1 MAENWWDADVK
12 AGETTEVEPTKNWW
26 DADVKAGETAEEE
39 KPEPVVKT
47 TTKPVVEETIK
58 LNPEVEKYAKE
69 LIQIQGGYEYED
81 LEAAGFSDADINAF
95 QTSINVPL
103 NQTKAQGDG
112 SELYMGV
119 PGTDMYDGYK
129 MGYKDDSFETKE
141 PDAEVTAFEI
151 YNAYADNENTVVDT
165 LSGNLIYNDPV
176 SGKSF
181 IVYFPS
187 RAGTSVPIIQ
197 DVWNEAVRFLRPDYY
212 AEKPAGVNEG
222 TRLINEISDSAT
234 NTIEFAAAV
243 VDTVADKVFDK
254 DTSLVEWSNTIPR
267 TSSGFSKFDAITGE
281 GAGLAASFF
290 TGKIAVDA
298 AVEGGSRILAKRFM
312 SPSSSTSKWMKL
324 GQPVIDQVA
333 EPTIKL
339 LRYSGGEFG
348 VAAGA
353 DTDTQTIFKPFGV
366 DPKDPD
372 AKQILAARMNIFVD
386 SLILSGALDTAARVG
401 LKTVDFVNQA
411 SVGALARSLFQSA
424 DAKKASAME
433 NILADLSAVQAEST
447 RQEIDTARKK
457 LVETIRRNKTLLIDE
472 TKARVPENELVLD
485 VFSALEAD
493 EAVTPKTLARIQQLR
508 SGIISDPKNRGA
520 LNQASTN
527 VNVQTDRI
535 LQEEATAALPKGATM
550 EQATDTILGSNQ
562 TRLLAQQKKIFEAQ
576 EAIKTADEAT
586 INSILSDP
594 TLSPALNRLQN
605 VSSSEV
611 SALSVDKKREI
622 ARTLID
628 EAERMTAQKNAL
640 FDAIPEGAN
649 FDYAAF
655 GDLIEQ
661 LSKETDQ
668 FGTEGAEFLNKRLIA
683 TIKAAYKK
691 TSPESVTSSSTVLD
705 ASGLP
710 MATVPMSAK
719 ELAEELVG
727 EGVDFKRL
735 YNDIRPAIA
744 DLASEAFDN
753 NRAIVGGKLRQVV
766 KFIDDQVEFVAKNNP
781 AAEAAAND
789 AMNYYKKEFI
799 PLWGDNPLKDT
810 FTTFTQTR
818 ARNITP
824 VKEVVES
831 QAQVVN
837 VLEQGAAEEVNQ
849 LVKVLEVSDMGAS
862 PETVQEYLTAR
873 IFEDL
878 YAEVSSK
885 GLQNINPA
893 TLSSSIRAY
902 SDQLRGNFDTL
913 AMELDSLEAR
923 ILSAKDNGIEV
934 SDILKQAQ
942 EQFETMK
949 TDSFSKMIGGL
960 VNKYSPGTPSGNVEN
975 KLTALMNTK
984 DGADGIAQILKET
997 DNNPIVVGGL
1007 KKLYL
1012 EELRA
1017 KAFNIASETSTGA
1030 PIASVA
1036 KIRNVLAE
1044 NADLAATGNV
1054 ILKDDP
1060 ELAAV
1065 LKTLLT
1071 SASDAAARRN
1081 AKALPASSGTPEIQ
1095 QYQNAINTMIN
1106 VIVGP
1111 LNRIGTQARTA
1122 GRIAA
1127 EKLDI
1132 ANQYAIAMDAVVAD
1146 APKAMA
1152 LIDKL
1157 ERLRATKGIGPIR
1170 IPKDLYDELFSLGI
1184 RIGRYAEADRRDA
1197 YETWDQSLV
1206 NAAVTVDDAVSDT
1219 RSFIEKTTDQ
1229 TQNMLK
1235 RAFPAITQ

>member
-1 MAENWWDADVK
+1 MANVFDQFDDEEK
-12 AGETTEVEPTKNWW
+12 TEEKEDNVFDQFDEEKSDST
-26 DADVKAGETAEEE
+26 VEEE
-39 KPEPVVKT
+39 VV
-47 TTKPVVEETIK
+47 

-69 LIQIQGGYEYED
+69 LTDIQGGYEYDD
-81 LEAAGFSDADINAF
+81 LEAAGFSNADITAYEN
-95 QTSINVPL
+95 SINSSVDR
-103 NQTKAQGDG
+103 TEAVGDG
-112 SELYMGV
+112 SNLYMGV

-129 MGYKDDSFETKE
+129 MGYKDDTTETRE
-141 PDAEVTAFEI
+141 PDSEVTAFEI
-151 YNAYADNENTVVDT
+151 YNAYADSENTVVDT

-176 SGKSF
+176 TGKSF

-187 RAGTSVPIIQ
+187 RAGTSVPIVQ

-212 AEKPAGVNEG
+212 ADKPAGVNEG
-222 TRLINEISDSAT
+222 TRLINEIADSAT
-234 NTIEFAAAV
+234 NTIEVAAAV

-254 DTSLVEWSNTIPR
+254 NTSLLEWTNSIPR

-312 SPSSSTSKWMKL
+312 APASTTPTWMKL

-339 LRYSGGEFG
+339 LKYSGGELG
-348 VAAGA
+348 VALGA
-353 DTDTQTIFKPFGV
+353 DTDTQTLLKPFGV
-366 DPKDPD
+366 DPNDPE
-372 AKQILAARMNIFVD
+372 AEQILAARMNIFVD
-386 SLILSGALDTAARVG
+386 SMIISGVLDNAARVG
-401 LKTVDFVNQA
+401 LKTIDFVNEA
-411 SVGALARSLFQSA
+411 SVGAIARSLLQGA
-424 DAKKASAME
+424 DSKQAAAME
-433 NILADLSAVQAEST
+433 NILADLASVQAAST
-447 RQEIDTARKK
+447 KQSLDAARTQ
-457 LVETIRRNKTLLIDE
+457 LVATIQKNQKLLIDQTAASKE
-472 TKARVPENELVLD
+472 SNNIVLD
-485 VFSALEAD
+485 VFSSLEAD
-493 EAVTPKTLARIQQLR
+493 EAVTPATLARIQQLR
-508 SGIISDPKNRGA
+508 SGIISSSKNRGA

-535 LQEEATAALPKGATM
+535 LQEEAAAALPDGSTM
-550 EQATDTILGSNQ
+550 VDATDAIVGSNQ
-562 TRLLAQQKKIFEAQ
+562 ARLLAQQKTIFEAQ
-576 EAIKTADEAT
+576 EAIKAADEAT

-611 SALSVDKKREI
+611 SALSVEKKRDI

-640 FDAIPEGAN
+640 FDAIPEGATFN
-649 FDYAAF
+649 YTGF
-655 GDLIEQ
+655 GELIEQ

-668 FGTEGAEFLNKRLIA
+668 FGTEGAEFLSKRLIA

-753 NRAIVGGKLRQVV
+753 NRAIVGGKLREVV
-766 KFIDDQVEFVAKNNP
+766 KFIDEQVEFVAENNP
-781 AAEAAAND
+781 AAKTAAND
-789 AMNYYKKEFI
+789 AMSYYKNEFI
-799 PLWGDNPLKDT
+799 PLWGDTPLKDT
-810 FTTFTQTR
+810 FNTFTQTR

-831 QAQVVN
+831 QSQVVN
-837 VLEQGAAEEVNQ
+837 VLEGGAAEEVGQ
-849 LVKVLEVSDMGAS
+849 LVKALEVSDLGAS

-878 YAEVSSK
+878 YADVSRQ
-885 GLQNINPA
+885 GLQNIDPN

-902 SDQLRGNFDTL
+902 SNQLRGNFDTL
-913 AMELDSLEAR
+913 AMELDALEAR
-923 ILSAKDNGIEV
+923 ILSAKENGIEV
-934 SDILKQAQ
+934 SDVLKQAQ

-960 VNKYSPGTPSGNVEN
+960 VNKLDPGKPSANVES
-975 KLTALMNTK
+975 KITALMNTK
-984 DGADGIAQILKET
+984 DGADGIAQILKTT

-1012 EELRA
+1012 EEIRA
-1017 KAFNIASETSTGA
+1017 RAFQIASETSTGA

-1044 NADLAATGNV
+1044 NVDLAATGKV
-1054 ILKDDP
+1054 ILKQDP
-1060 ELAAV
+1060 DLADV
-1065 LKTLLT
+1065 LQTILT
-1071 SASDAAARRN
+1071 SASNAAARRN
-1081 AKALPASSGTPEIQ
+1081 SKALPASSGTPEIQ

-1122 GRIAA
+1122 GRLAA

-1132 ANQYAIAMDAVVAD
+1132 ANQYEIAMDIIVSD
-1146 APKAMA
+1146 STKAMSV
-1152 LIDKL
+1152 INKL
-1157 ERLRATKGIGPIR
+1157 EVLRKTKGIGPIR
-1170 IPKDLYDELFSLGI
+1170 IPNELYDELFSLGI
-1184 RIGRYAEADRRDA
+1184 RVGRYAEADRRDV

-1206 NAAVTVDDAVSDT
+1206 NTVVTLDDAVSDT
-1219 RSFIEKTTDQ
+1219 RSFIEKTKDQ
-1229 TQNMLK
+1229 TQDMLK
-1235 RAFPAITQ
+1235 RAFPAVTQ